1 MKNKLFLLL
10 LILTTTILIIS
21 CNKNQVNN
29 RAIINEPDK
38 EDNLAEEIMKDI
50 EVDIIQEKLLLM
62 SLDDKIGQ
70 LFIIGLEGKEI
81 DQHTKEM
88 IKNYKVG
95 GFILFGRNVE
105 NQSQLLDLT
114 ESLKALNQDNIV
126 DLFISI
132 DEEGGTVSRLPSQYS
147 RLPEAK
153 KLGDLNNPELS
164 YEYGQLLGLRLNTL
178 GINLD
183 FAPVLDINSNPKN
196 PVIGNR
202 SFGNSAEIVINN
214 GTQVLK
220 GIGSKNIISCVKHF
234 PGHGDT
240 SIDSHLNL
248 PIVNKTL
255 NELEELE
262 LLPFKVAIEE
272 GVEMIMVAHILFP
285 ELDKIYPSTMSKQ
298 TINHL
303 LREKLG
309 FKGVVISDDMTMGA
323 IIENYSLE
331 TAVLEFLNAG
341 GDIALIG
348 HGNNPEKVIKFVKEC
363 VDNGS
368 ITIDEIDE
376 KVYRILAL
384 KQAYNLISLVENNIS
399 LDELNSISDELIQ
412 KLNN

>member
-10 LILTTTILIIS
+10 LILITTLLIIS
-21 CNKNQVNN
+21 CNNKENN
-29 RAIINEPDK
+29 STIINDPDK
-38 EDNLAEEIMKDI
+38 EDNIAEEIIEEI
-50 EVDIIQEKLLLM
+50 EVDLIQEKLLLM

-81 DQHTKEM
+81 DQHTKDM

-105 NQSQLLDLT
+105 NQPQLLNLT
-114 ESLKALNQDNIV
+114 ESLKALNQDNLA

-132 DEEGGTVSRLPSQYS
+132 DEEGGTVSRLPNQYS

-153 KLGDLNNPELS
+153 KLGDINNPELS

-178 GINLD
+178 GINLN

-202 SFGNSAEIVINN
+202 SFGNIAEIVINN
-214 GTQVLK
+214 GIQVFK

-255 NELEELE
+255 DELEELE

-285 ELDKIYPSTMSKQ
+285 VLDNIYPSSMSKEI
-298 TINHL
+298 INHL
-303 LREKLG
+303 LREELA
-309 FKGVVISDDMTMGA
+309 FKGVIISDDMTMGA

-331 TAVLEFLNAG
+331 TAVLEFLKAG

-348 HGNNPEKVIKFVKEC
+348 HGNSPEKVIKFVKESIN
-363 VDNGS
+363 NGS

-384 KQAYNLISLVENNIS
+384 KQEYDLKKLVENNIS
-399 LDELNSISDELIQ
+399 LDELNSISEELIQ

>member
-1 MKNKLFLLL
+1 
-10 LILTTTILIIS
+10 
-21 CNKNQVNN
+21 
-29 RAIINEPDK
+29 
-38 EDNLAEEIMKDI
+38 
-50 EVDIIQEKLLLM
+50 
-62 SLDDKIGQ
+62 
-70 LFIIGLEGKEI
+70 
-81 DQHTKEM
+81 
-88 IKNYKVG
+88 
-95 GFILFGRNVE
+95 
-105 NQSQLLDLT
+105 
-114 ESLKALNQDNIV
+114 
-126 DLFISI
+126 
-132 DEEGGTVSRLPSQYS
+132 
-147 RLPEAK
+147 
-153 KLGDLNNPELS
+153 
-164 YEYGQLLGLRLNTL
+164 
-178 GINLD
+178 
-183 FAPVLDINSNPKN
+183 
-196 PVIGNR
+196 
-202 SFGNSAEIVINN
+202 
-214 GTQVLK
+214 
-220 GIGSKNIISCVKHF
+220 
-234 PGHGDT
+234 
-240 SIDSHLNL
+240 
-248 PIVNKTL
+248 
-255 NELEELE
+255 
-262 LLPFKVAIEE
+262 
-272 GVEMIMVAHILFP
+272 MIMVAHILFP

>member
-272 GVEMIMVAHILFP
+272 GV
-285 ELDKIYPSTMSKQ
+285 
-298 TINHL
+298 
-303 LREKLG
+303 
-309 FKGVVISDDMTMGA
+309 
-323 IIENYSLE
+323 
-331 TAVLEFLNAG
+331 
-341 GDIALIG
+341 
-348 HGNNPEKVIKFVKEC
+348 
-363 VDNGS
+363 
-368 ITIDEIDE
+368 
-376 KVYRILAL
+376 
-384 KQAYNLISLVENNIS
+384 
-399 LDELNSISDELIQ
+399 
-412 KLNN
+412 